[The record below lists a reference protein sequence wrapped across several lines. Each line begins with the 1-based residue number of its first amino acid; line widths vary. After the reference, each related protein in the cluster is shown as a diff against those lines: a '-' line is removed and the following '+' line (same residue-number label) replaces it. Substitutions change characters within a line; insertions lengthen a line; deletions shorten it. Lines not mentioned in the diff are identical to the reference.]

1 MDDAENA
8 EEVNVESFD
17 LKDYENVLNEEKWC
31 VCCIQ
36 IAVKAIT
43 RSLDF
48 PWDPLYSWESKAGK
62 QCHPQNAFCI
72 NSTPFLAR

>member
-31 VCCIQ
+31 VCCC
-36 IAVKAIT
+36 VLSDSRFST
-43 RSLDF
+43 STLLYRSLRSSHS
-48 PWDPLYSWESKAGK
+48 LVSLLSI
-62 QCHPQNAFCI
+62 PQ
-72 NSTPFLAR
+72 

>member
-36 IAVKAIT
+36 IAVTAIV

-48 PWDPLYSWESKAGK
+48 PWDPL
-62 QCHPQNAFCI
+62 
-72 NSTPFLAR
+72 

>member
-36 IAVKAIT
+36 IAVKAIA
-43 RSLDF
+43 RGLDF
-48 PWDPLYSWESKAGK
+48 LWDPFCSLELRVGK
-62 QCHPQNAFCI
+62 
-72 NSTPFLAR
+72 